1 MSQLALDRL
10 KEKFGAAILET
21 HHVRGD
27 DTAVVNAA
35 QLVEICQFL
44 KTDEALDFKLLE
56 SVTAVDRMLL
66 PEASPRFEVIYHL
79 YSVTK
84 NKRVRLKVRVDEAA
98 PGKSPAVPTTSKIWK
113 TADWWERMVWDMYGI
128 TFTGHTNMKRLYMYE
143 EFVGHPL
150 RKDYPLKGRQPLVEE
165 RDFRDL
171 VRGPGA
177 SPKTS

>member
-21 HHVRGD
+21 HNLRGD
-27 DTAVVNAA
+27 DTAVVAPA
-35 QLVEICQFL
+35 QIVEICQFL
-44 KTDEALDFKLLE
+44 KNDEALDFKLLE

-79 YSVTK
+79 YSLSQ
-84 NKRVRLKVRVDEAA
+84 NKRLRLKVRLDEAA
-98 PGKSPAVPTTSKIWK
+98 PGKFPELATTSTVWK

-128 TFTGHTNMKRLYMYE
+128 KFTGHKNLKRLYMYE